1 MVMVQAGISGHR
13 RALRRL
19 RAVMAGEG
27 SAEER
32 LNEIVEIV
40 AAEMVAEVCSVYV
53 MRAGEMLELFAT
65 KGLNPDAVHR
75 TRLRVGEG
83 LVGTVAAQA
92 RPLNLPDS
100 QSHPQFSYRPETG
113 EEIYHSLL
121 GVPILRGGRVRGVLV
136 VQNRARRHYADEEV
150 EALEMIGVVVAELI
164 AGGDLVSPA
173 ETTPSQGNAALPVRL
188 EGLGISAGLAMGD
201 AMLHTPPVSIPRMFA
216 DEPELE
222 HDRLAQAMTSM
233 HSELDNM
240 LALSDLDQAGEHRDI
255 LATYRKFAE
264 DRGWLRR
271 IGEAI
276 DGGLTAE
283 AAVQKV
289 LDDSRAR
296 MRQIVDPYLSE
307 RMADLEDL
315 AYRLLHHLTGEV
327 RMADL
332 EVQHEAVVLVARSIG
347 PAELLDYEPRRLKA
361 LILEEGSSTSH
372 VAIVARALNIPVVGR
387 IKGLLT
393 QIDQMDP
400 VIVDGDHAQVFVRP
414 GEDILQMVA
423 DHLSVRQRR
432 LAEYAAMRDAPA
444 RTRDGVRIS
453 LNMNAGLLMDLQALH
468 DSGAEGIGLY
478 RTEIPFMVHSEF
490 PSVEAQT
497 GLYRRVLEGANGL
510 PVTFRTLDIGGDKQL
525 PYFRESADQNP
536 AMGWRSIRVA
546 LDRPRMMRQQLRAL
560 IAATG
565 PHGLNVMFPM
575 VAEVAEFEAARRI
588 LDLEMRR
595 VAERGEPAPEPVRA
609 GVMVEVPSLM
619 WQLDA
624 LLPRVDFVSVG
635 SNDLFQFLFASDRGN
650 PRVSERY
657 DVLSPG
663 PLSLLRDLVARCNAH
678 SVPVSLCGEMAGRPI
693 EAMAVIGVGFR
704 SISAPAGTIGPV
716 KKMIRSLDAGM
727 LGGFIETLLDL
738 PDRSVRERLRDFS
751 RDHGITL
758 EDP

>member
-1 MVMVQAGISGHR
+1 MVQAGISGHR

-19 RAVMAGEG
+19 RTVMAGEG

-32 LNEIVEIV
+32 LEEIVEIV

-53 MRAGEMLELFAT
+53 MRAGELLELFAT

-92 RPLNLPDS
+92 RPLNLPDA
-100 QSHPQFSYRPETG
+100 QSHPQFTYRPETG

-136 VQNRARRHYADEEV
+136 VQNQARRQYADEEV
-150 EALEMIGVVVAELI
+150 EALELIGVVVAELI
-164 AGGDLVSPA
+164 AGGALINAA
-173 ETTPSQGNAALPVRL
+173 ETTPSQGNAVLSVRL
-188 EGLGISAGLAMGD
+188 EGLRISEGLAMGE
-201 AMLHTPPVSIPRMFA
+201 AVLHTPPVSIPQMFA

-222 HDRLAQAMTSM
+222 HDRLAQAMASM
-233 HSELDNM
+233 HSELDDM
-240 LALSDLDQAGEHRDI
+240 LALSELDQAGEHRDI

-276 DGGLTAE
+276 DGGLAAE

-289 LDDSRAR
+289 LDDTRAR
-296 MRQIVDPYLSE
+296 MHQIVDPYLSE

-315 AYRLLHHLTGEV
+315 AYRLLHHLTGNV
-327 RMADL
+327 RIADL
-332 EVQHEAVVLVARSIG
+332 EVQPEAVVLVAHNIG

-361 LILEEGSSTSH
+361 LILEEGSATSH

-393 QIDQMDP
+393 RIDQMDP
-400 VIVDGDHAQVFVRP
+400 VIVDGDHAQVYVRP
-414 GEDILQMVA
+414 GEDILQMAA
-423 DHLSVRQRR
+423 DHLSVRQQR

-453 LNMNAGLLMDLQALH
+453 LNMNAGLLMDLQALP

-497 GLYRRVLEGANGL
+497 DLYRQVLEGANGL
-510 PVTFRTLDIGGDKQL
+510 PVTFRTLDIGGDKEL
-525 PYFRESADQNP
+525 PYFRDSKDQNP

-546 LDRPRMMRQQLRAL
+546 LDRPHMMRQQLRAL
-560 IAATG
+560 IGATG
-565 PHGLNVMFPM
+565 ARGLNIMFPM
-575 VAEVAEFEAARRI
+575 IAEVAELEAARAI
-588 LDLEMRR
+588 LDLELRR
-595 VAERGEPAPEPVRA
+595 AATRGEPMPDPVRV

-619 WQLDA
+619 WQLEA

-663 PLSLLRDLVARCNAH
+663 PLSLLRGLVARCDAH
-678 SVPVSLCGEMAGRPI
+678 GVPVSLCGEMAGRPI

-716 KKMIRSLDAGM
+716 KKMILSLDAGM
-727 LGGFIETLLDL
+727 LGDFLATLLNL
-738 PDRSVRERLRDFS
+738 PDRSIRERLRGFS
-751 RDHGITL
+751 RDRGIIL
-758 EDP
+758 EDA

>member
-1 MVMVQAGISGHR
+1 
-13 RALRRL
+13 
-19 RAVMAGEG
+19 MAGDG
-27 SAEER
+27 SAQER
-32 LNEIVEIV
+32 LDEIVEIV

-53 MRAGEMLELFAT
+53 MRAGELLELFAT
-65 KGLNPDAVHR
+65 KGLNPGAVHR

-83 LVGTVAAQA
+83 LVGSVAAQA
-92 RPLNLPDS
+92 RPLNLPDA
-100 QSHPQFSYRPETG
+100 QAHPQFTYRPETG

-136 VQNRARRHYADEEV
+136 VQNRARRLYTDEEV
-150 EALEMIGVVVAELI
+150 EALEVIGVVIAELI
-164 AGGDLVSPA
+164 VGGGLISPVEA
-173 ETTPSQGNAALPVRL
+173 TPSQGNAVLSARL
-188 EGLGISAGLAMGD
+188 EGIRISEGLAMGE
-201 AMLHTPPVSIPRMFA
+201 AVLHTPPVSIPQMFA

-222 HDRLAQAMTSM
+222 HNRLALAMASM
-233 HSELDNM
+233 HSELDDM
-240 LALSDLDQAGEHRDI
+240 LALSELDQAGEHRDI
-255 LATYRKFAE
+255 LASYRKFAE

-276 DGGLTAE
+276 DSGLTAE

-289 LDDSRAR
+289 LDDTRAR
-296 MRQIVDPYLSE
+296 MRQIVDPYLGE

-315 AYRLLHHLTGEV
+315 AYRLLHHLTGDV
-327 RMADL
+327 RIADL
-332 EVQHEAVVLVARSIG
+332 EEQADAVILVAHSIG

-361 LILEEGSSTSH
+361 LILEEGSATSH

-393 QIDQMDP
+393 QIDQADP
-400 VIVDGDHAQVFVRP
+400 VIVDGDHAQVYVRP
-414 GEDILQMVA
+414 GEDIQQMVA
-423 DHLSVRQRR
+423 EHLSVRQQR
-432 LAEYAAMRDAPA
+432 LAEYAAMRDTPA
-444 RTRDGVRIS
+444 MTRDGVRIS
-453 LNMNAGLLMDLQALH
+453 LNMNAGLLMDLQALA

-478 RTEIPFMVHSEF
+478 RTEIPFMVYSEF

-497 GLYRRVLEGANGL
+497 ELYQRVLEGANGL

-525 PYFRESADQNP
+525 PYFRDSADQNP

-565 PHGLNVMFPM
+565 HCGLNVMFPM
-575 VAEVAEFEAARRI
+575 IAEVAELAAARRI
-588 LDLEMRR
+588 LEMELRR
-595 VAERGEPAPEPVRA
+595 AAARGGPVPDPVRV
-609 GVMVEVPSLM
+609 GVMIEVPSLM

-663 PLSLLRDLVARCNAH
+663 LLSLLRDLIARCEAYG
-678 SVPVSLCGEMAGRPI
+678 VPVSLCGEMAGRPI
-693 EAMAVIGVGFR
+693 EAMALIGLGFR

-716 KKMIRSLDAGM
+716 KTMISSLDVGALTG
-727 LGGFIETLLDL
+727 
-738 PDRSVRERLRDFS
+738 S
-751 RDHGITL
+751 
-758 EDP
+758 

>member
-1 MVMVQAGISGHR
+1 MQAGISGHR

-19 RAVMAGEG
+19 RTVMAGEG

-32 LNEIVEIV
+32 LGEIVEIV

-53 MRAGEMLELFAT
+53 MRAGELLELFAT
-65 KGLNPDAVHR
+65 KGLNPGAVHR

-92 RPLNLPDS
+92 RPLNLPDA
-100 QSHPQFSYRPETG
+100 QSHPRFTYRPETG
-113 EEIYHSLL
+113 EEIYQSLL

-136 VQNRARRHYADEEV
+136 VQNRARRLYADEEV
-150 EALEMIGVVVAELI
+150 EALEVIGVVVAELI
-164 AGGDLVSPA
+164 AGGALISPA
-173 ETTPSQGNAALPVRL
+173 ESAPSQGNAVLSVRL
-188 EGLGISAGLAMGD
+188 EGLRISKGLAMGE
-201 AMLHTPPVSIPRMFA
+201 AVLHTPPVSIPRMFA

-222 HDRLAQAMTSM
+222 RDRLAQAMSSM
-233 HSELDNM
+233 HSELDDM
-240 LALSDLDQAGEHRDI
+240 LALSELDQAGEHRDI
-255 LATYRKFAE
+255 LASYRKFAE

-276 DGGLTAE
+276 DSGLTAE

-289 LDDSRAR
+289 LDDTRAR
-296 MRQIVDPYLSE
+296 MHQIVDPYLGE

-315 AYRLLHHLTGEV
+315 AYRLLHHLTGKE
-327 RMADL
+327 RIADM
-332 EVQHEAVVLVARSIG
+332 EAQPEAVVLVAHNIG

-361 LILEEGSSTSH
+361 LILEEGSATSH
-372 VAIVARALNIPVVGR
+372 VAIVARALDIPVVGR

-393 QIDQMDP
+393 RIDQMDP
-400 VIVDGDHAQVFVRP
+400 VIVDGDHAQVYVRP
-414 GEDILQMVA
+414 GEDILQMAA

-453 LNMNAGLLMDLQALH
+453 LNMNAGLLMDFQALP

-497 GLYRRVLEGANGL
+497 DLYRRVLEAAGGL

-525 PYFRESADQNP
+525 PYFRDSADQNP

-546 LDRPRMMRQQLRAL
+546 LDRPHMLRQQLRAL

-565 PHGLNVMFPM
+565 AHRLSIMFPM
-575 VAEVAEFEAARRI
+575 IAEVAELEAARAI
-588 LDLEMRR
+588 LDLELHRAA
-595 VAERGEPAPEPVRA
+595 VRGAPVPDPVRLGA
-609 GVMVEVPSLM
+609 MVEVPSLM
-619 WQLDA
+619 WQLEA

-635 SNDLFQFLFASDRGN
+635 SNDLFQFLFAADRGN

-663 PLSLLRDLVARCNAH
+663 PLSLLRDLVARCDAH
-678 SVPVSLCGEMAGRPI
+678 GVAVSLCGEMAGRPI

-716 KKMIRSLDAGM
+716 KRMIRSLDAGI
-727 LGGFIETLLDL
+727 LGDFMATLLDL
-738 PDRSVRERLRDFS
+738 PDRSIRERLRGFS
-751 RDHGITL
+751 RDHGIVL
-758 EDP
+758 EDI